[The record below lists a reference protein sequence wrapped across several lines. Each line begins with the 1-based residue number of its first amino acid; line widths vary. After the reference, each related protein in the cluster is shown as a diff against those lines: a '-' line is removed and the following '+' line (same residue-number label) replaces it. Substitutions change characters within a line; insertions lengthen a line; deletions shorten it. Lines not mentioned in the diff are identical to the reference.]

1 MRTVP
6 YALSAVLLLATACGG
21 GGKQGA
27 APASTIQAPVQ
38 APIAKAGPNQVV
50 SSGATVALDGSATTD
65 PAGLPLSYGWTA
77 PAGITLSAPS
87 AVRPSFTAPTF
98 APGLPPMALVFTL
111 VVSNGLLSSNPATVT
126 ITVNAPPL
134 PNPAPIAGAGPDQAV
149 SSGATVALDG
159 SASTDSAGLPLTYAW
174 TAPAGSTLS
183 AVSVARPTFTAPI
196 LAPGAP
202 PVALAFTLVVSNGQ
216 LSSSPASVTI
226 TVNAPPLPNPAPIAH
241 AGTNQAVLAGA
252 TVTLDGS
259 LSADPDGEPLS
270 FAWTAPA
277 GASITLTG
285 AATAHPTFVAP
296 AVPSG
301 SPPVTLT
308 FTLVVSDAHATSVP
322 ATVSVTVSPSGA
334 VVDPAPPGTP
344 TPAPPDP
351 NPVPLGGSGSKRWQ
365 IGAVGGG
372 LYLADP
378 AAGEAS
384 VQGLVIVTLD
394 KGVPPADTVVTINGV
409 ALNPAPPSDGRYFKV
424 DPNGPQPPVHPGGR
438 MVLAAS
444 SASAGVDRKLVLPC
458 ASDVAVVS
466 SPAMGAS
473 LAGMA
478 SLQLAFPS
486 DLTLNPAGIPALA
499 GTSPVATLEGY
510 DPTTRALTAGSPH
523 AVGAGQLGLSL
534 PVGTTSARVWLVDLR
549 WPGVFIPDGG
559 DSGAFCGIVKRW
571 VHTK

>member
-27 APASTIQAPVQ
+27 APASAIQAPIQ
-38 APIAKAGPNQVV
+38 APIANAGPNQVV
-50 SSGATVALDGSATTD
+50 SSGATVALDGSASSD
-65 PAGLPLSYGWTA
+65 SAGLPLSHAWTA

-87 AVRPSFTAPTF
+87 AVRPTFTAPTL
-98 APGLPPMALVFTL
+98 APGAPPVVLTFTL
-111 VVSNGLLSSNPATVT
+111 VVNNGSVSSSPASVT
-126 ITVNAPPL
+126 ITVNAPPV
-134 PNPAPIAGAGPDQAV
+134 PNPAPIANAGPDQAV

-159 SASTDSAGLPLTYAW
+159 SASTDFSGLPLTYAW
-174 TAPAGSTLS
+174 TAPAGITLS
-183 AVSVARPTFTAPI
+183 ATSVARPTFTAPT

-202 PVALAFTLVVSNGQ
+202 PLALVFTLVVSNGQ
-216 LSSSPASVTI
+216 LSSSPVTVTI
-226 TVNAPPLPNPAPIAH
+226 TVNAPPLPNPAPVAN
-241 AGTNQAVLAGA
+241 AGTNQAVLAGT

-259 LSADPDGEPLS
+259 QSADPDGEPLS
-270 FAWTAPA
+270 FAWTPSA
-277 GASITLTG
+277 GTGITLLG
-285 AATAHPTFVAP
+285 ATTAHPSFVAP
-296 AVPSG
+296 AVPNG
-301 SPPVTLT
+301 AVPVTLP
-308 FTLVVSDAHATSVP
+308 FTLVVSDAHASSIP
-322 ATVSVTVSPSGA
+322 ATVTVTVSPSGA
-334 VVDPAPPGTP
+334 LADPPPPGTP

-351 NPVPLGGSGSKRWQ
+351 NPLPLGGSGSKRWQ

-409 ALNPAPPSDGRYFKV
+409 ALVPAPPSDGRYFKV

-438 MVLAAS
+438 MVLAAA
-444 SASAGVDRKLVLPC
+444 SASAGVDRHLVLPC
-458 ASDVAVVS
+458 ATDVAVVS

-478 SLQLAFPS
+478 SLQLTFPS

-510 DPTTRALTAGSPH
+510 DPTTRTLSPGSPH
-523 AVGAGQLGLSL
+523 AIGAGQLGLSL
-534 PVGTTSARVWLVDLR
+534 PVGTTPARTWLVDLR
-549 WPGVFIPDGG
+549 WPGIFIPDGG

>member
-21 GGKQGA
+21 GGRQGA
-27 APASTIQAPVQ
+27 APAAAIQVPIQ
-38 APIAKAGPNQVV
+38 APIAH
-50 SSGATVALDGSATTD
+50 
-65 PAGLPLSYGWTA
+65 
-77 PAGITLSAPS
+77 
-87 AVRPSFTAPTF
+87 
-98 APGLPPMALVFTL
+98 
-111 VVSNGLLSSNPATVT
+111 
-126 ITVNAPPL
+126 
-134 PNPAPIAGAGPDQAV
+134 AGPDQAV
-149 SSGATVALDG
+149 SSGATVAQDG
-159 SASTDSAGLPLTYAW
+159 SASTDFSGLPLTYAW

-409 ALNPAPPSDGRYFKV
+409 ALIPAPPSDGRYFKV

>member
-50 SSGATVALDGSATTD
+50 SSGATVALDGSASTD

-87 AVRPSFTAPTF
+87 AVRPTFTAPTL
-98 APGLPPMALVFTL
+98 APGASSMTLSFTL
-111 VVSNGLLSSNPATVT
+111 VVSNGSVRSNPATVT

-134 PNPAPIAGAGPDQAV
+134 PNPAPIASAGPDQAV

-174 TAPAGSTLS
+174 TAPAGITLS
-183 AVSVARPTFTAPI
+183 ALSVARPTFTAPT
-196 LAPGAP
+196 LAPGSAP
-202 PVALAFTLVVSNGQ
+202 QVLTFTLVVSNGQ
-216 LSSSPASVTI
+216 LSSIPATVSI
-226 TVNAPPLPNPAPIAH
+226 TVNAPPLLNPAPVAN

-270 FAWTAPA
+270 FAWTAAA
-277 GASITLTG
+277 GGAITLTG

-301 SPPVTLT
+301 TLPVTLT

-322 ATVSVTVSPSGA
+322 ATVSVTVSPSGTVA
-334 VVDPAPPGTP
+334 DPAPPGTP

-351 NPVPLGGSGSKRWQ
+351 NPLPLGGSGSKRWQ

-378 AAGEAS
+378 AAAEAS

-409 ALNPAPPSDGRYFKV
+409 ALVPAPPSDGRYFKV

-444 SASAGVDRKLVLPC
+444 SASAGVDRHLVLPC
-458 ASDVAVVS
+458 ATDVAVVS
-466 SPAMGAS
+466 SPAMGGS
-473 LAGMA
+473 LAGA
-478 SLQLAFPS
+478 TSLLLSFPS

-499 GTSPVATLEGY
+499 GTSPMATLEGF
-510 DPTTRALTAGSPH
+510 DPTTRTLSPGSPH
-523 AVGAGQLGLSL
+523 AIGAGQLGLSL
-534 PVGTTSARVWLVDLR
+534 PVGTTPARTWLVDLR

-571 VHTK
+571 VHSK